1 MEISN
6 KALMTYNLMPMD
18 KSSQIMWCLS
28 LRKASPVL
36 TVKVKLNN
44 GRSYQY
50 LSNFI
55 VEEDSLVI
63 IGGGAT
69 EAQMGIVDSVI
80 EGAKISSSKSVR
92 LAYVF
97 KSSCDKKDIKVL
109 TKRMNELDNAN
120 SFIKDF
126 PWEYFE
132 EGKLIQNYSSGEAE
146 DIYPKQ
152 LFVEQILVA
161 TSLLAHSDM
170 LDTEIAALCR
180 EKLHELP
187 CLPPELLKSQ
197 KFTWLDEPLD
207 YFDSDQYDEVSK
219 ADYMKI
225 IGKDA
230 MLTAVCIFIRGG
242 FYNLMEAFLS
252 AIPPVNEDI
261 DWLIDFA
268 NEISSTKCM
277 QLLMD
282 YRHMQI

>member
-1 MEISN
+1 MEISS

-69 EAQMGIVDSVI
+69 EAQMGIVDFVI

-161 TSLLAHSDM
+161 TSLM
-170 LDTEIAALCR
+170 LERHDL
-180 EKLHELP
+180 
-187 CLPPELLKSQ
+187 
-197 KFTWLDEPLD
+197 
-207 YFDSDQYDEVSK
+207 
-219 ADYMKI
+219 I
-225 IGKDA
+225 I
-230 MLTAVCIFIRGG
+230 T
-242 FYNLMEAFLS
+242 Y
-252 AIPPVNEDI
+252 
-261 DWLIDFA
+261 
-268 NEISSTKCM
+268 
-277 QLLMD
+277 
-282 YRHMQI
+282 